1 MKECNR
7 TLMSSEFLELL
18 AMLFRKVE
26 EGVRKRDFLGLMLSS
41 KELCES
47 VKVKDNM
54 CKSNLG
60 VTGYMILG
68 KEMERS
74 KKG

>member
-7 TLMSSEFLELL
+7 MPMSSEFLELL
-18 AMLFRKVE
+18 AMLFKKVE
-26 EGVRKRDFLGLMLSS
+26 EGVRKRTFPGLVLSS
-41 KELCES
+41 KELCKS

-68 KEMERS
+68 KEMKS
-74 KKG
+74 KKR